1 MKKFAVLLAVL
12 FCLDLSVRS
21 SFADTLNLV
30 STSGQVVDNV
40 YVYPYNFSINGS
52 NSLTSLLC
60 LDYNRDV
67 TVGET
72 WNVTQESIPTD
83 ASMNSIDYR
92 ADAWIYSQLGK
103 YSNSD
108 VQFAVWS
115 IFDSTDTDTLS
126 GFTATAQ
133 TLAQTGLAM
142 AQSQS
147 LITSGFF
154 SKFQVYV
161 PTSDQTGWTEGTP
174 QEFIGVA
181 QTPEPSSLLLLGTGL
196 VGAAGAVRRKLR
208 RP

>member
-21 SFADTLNLV
+21 SFADTLTLV
-30 STSGQVVDNV
+30 STGGQAVDNV
-40 YVYPYNFSINGS
+40 YVYPYNFSMSGS
-52 NSLTSLLC
+52 SSLTSLMC

-72 WNVTQESIPTD
+72 WNVVKESIPTD
-83 ASMNSIDYR
+83 ASTTAIDYR

-115 IFDSTDTDTLS
+115 IFDPTDTDTLS

-133 TLAQTGLAM
+133 TLAQSGLAM

-147 LITSGFF
+147 LIASGFF
-154 SKFQVYV
+154 SAFQVYA
-161 PTSDQTGWTEGTP
+161 PTSNQTGWTEGTP
-174 QEFIGVA
+174 QEFIGMA
-181 QTPEPSSLLLLGTGL
+181 QTPEPSSLFLLGTGL
-196 VGAAGAVRRKLR
+196 LGTAGAVRRKLR
-208 RP
+208 RG